1 MVAIPGAPLRAA
13 AAEAVRPNLKAK
25 PLRIPRNRVA
35 VAVAAVNNSIPNTM
49 DALKKRIDGDKP
61 VLIDFYADWC
71 GPCKMMTPILEEFK
85 QMVGDSIDILKIDV
99 DRNMS
104 AAIDYQVQSVPTL
117 MFFRS
122 GKLLWKNSG
131 VVRAKEL
138 KQMTDRFLSL

>member
-1 MVAIPGAPLRAA
+1 
-13 AAEAVRPNLKAK
+13 
-25 PLRIPRNRVA
+25 
-35 VAVAAVNNSIPNTM
+35 M

-85 QMVGDSIDILKIDV
+85 AMVGDSIDILKVDV
-99 DRNMS
+99 YRNI
-104 AAIDYQVQSVPTL
+104 AAATDYQVQSVPTL
-117 MFFRS
+117 MLFRA

-138 KQMTDRFLSL
+138 KQTTDHYLAL